1 MGGVTYYLWFLF
13 ILESWKAWKA
23 RKARKPGK
31 LESWKARKLESLE
44 SHQKAKSRGEKERKK
59 AVVLSTVLYYEW
71 MPIRI
76 VIFIYYDIV

>member
-1 MGGVTYYLWFLF
+1 M
-13 ILESWKAWKA
+13 ESQKV
-23 RKARKPGK
+23 G
-31 LESWKARKLESLE
+31 KLESLE

-76 VIFIYYDIV
+76 VIFIYNMISYEKGNENKDRKRKLKRKRRKIERREE